1 MTFGKIKTIVETNLI
16 ESYSKKNDFKRTL
29 KQFKHNVLSN
39 KNMVKV
45 YDLYDQ
51 LSTPQGLNESDSK
64 EFLEEGI
71 KVIQTI
77 LPKFKLP
84 NTNSETNEY
93 KDIDNL
99 VYLNRTDIS
108 ERLSSKKNIIKV
120 LMSEK
125 KTIKES
131 INIPIKSMVSIAN
144 KTLQSY
150 LENMSES
157 SKREFLKLISEDENK
172 LQEDFST
179 IQESAISK
187 LNTLLKNENEFEV
200 KTKLS
205 ETIERIKSEKFDYL
219 NYIKLKELE
228 NSI

>member
-29 KQFKHNVLSN
+29 NQFKHNVLSN

-51 LSTPQGLNESDSK
+51 LSTPQGLNESDAK

>member
-51 LSTPQGLNESDSK
+51 LSTPQGLNESDAK

-108 ERLSSKKNIIKV
+108 ERLSSKKNIVKV

-150 LENMSES
+150 LENMSEN

>member
-51 LSTPQGLNESDSK
+51 LSTPQGLNESDAK

-205 ETIERIKSEKFDYL
+205 ETIERIKAEKFDYL

>member
-51 LSTPQGLNESDSK
+51 LSTPQGLNESDAK

-108 ERLSSKKNIIKV
+108 ERLSSKKNIVKV

>member
-51 LSTPQGLNESDSK
+51 LSTPQGLNESDAK

>member
-29 KQFKHNVLSN
+29 RQFKQNVLSN

-51 LSTPQGLNESDSK
+51 LSSPQGLNESDAK
-64 EFLEEGI
+64 EFLDEGI
-71 KVIQTI
+71 KVIQTV
-77 LPKFKLP
+77 LSKFKLP
-84 NTNSETNEY
+84 NTNSETNNY

-99 VYLNRTDIS
+99 VYLNKTDIS
-108 ERLSSKKNIIKV
+108 ERLNSKKNIIKV

-150 LENMSES
+150 LENMNES
-157 SKREFLKLISEDENK
+157 SKKEFLKLISEDENK
-172 LQEDFST
+172 LQNDFLT
-179 IQESAISK
+179 IQENAISK
-187 LNTLLKNENEFEV
+187 LNTLLKNESEFEV

-219 NYIKLKELE
+219 SYIKLKELE